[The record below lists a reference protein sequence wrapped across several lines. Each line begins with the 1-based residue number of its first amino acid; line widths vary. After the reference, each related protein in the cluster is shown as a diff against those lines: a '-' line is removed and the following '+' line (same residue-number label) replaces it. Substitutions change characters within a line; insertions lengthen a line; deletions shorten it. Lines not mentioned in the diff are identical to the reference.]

1 MSITFTIRGDRDESV
16 VEELECA
23 YEGPECRNP
32 KCPDCRGK
40 GVTVLKSSKWEMN
53 VAGGNASMIL
63 SSLGFP
69 CDDCCGTINA
79 NALLKAI
86 DSCSADRMV
95 RAEYTEGNFISCGVD
110 HRRATRYLTRLREI
124 AVEAARREELVCW
137 G

>member
-1 MSITFTIRGDRDESV
+1 MSITFTIRNDRDESV
-16 VEELECA
+16 VEEFECA

-32 KCPDCRGK
+32 RCPDCHGK

-53 VAGGNASMIL
+53 VANGNASLIL

-69 CDDCCGTINA
+69 WDDCGTLNA

-95 RAEYTEGNFISCGVD
+95 RAEYTEGNLISCGVD
-110 HRRATRYLTRLREI
+110 HSRATHYLTRLREI